1 MGLLVIHK
9 DISSI
14 YTGWIVWW
22 IFWIFRWSIGL
33 LLISLGCLVGIF
45 LIDGL
50 NGYPHG
56 GLVADLVG
64 VLIGYMLDVRLGIQ
78 RGKWLKI

>member
-1 MGLLVIHK
+1 
-9 DISSI
+9 
-14 YTGWIVWW
+14 
-22 IFWIFRWSIGL
+22 L
-33 LLISLGCLVGIF
+33 LLISLGYLVIIF

-78 RGKWLKI
+78 RGK